1 MKKKFFLTHLTRY
14 LYTNSIFLWVSNQS
28 RPKLQHMSSNNFL
41 FSDQKLILSFIF
53 FQELLFCE
61 TCDTVFCTLCTGGT
75 HKPGPGTVVNSPTHS
90 GGTDSGNNSPTHQ
103 NASSSTAG
111 KWIFTWQHLCCEYVL
126 IEIKWTK
133 KTDHRFINYYPSS
146 IISDFDENILVNI
159 FSRSLTTF

>member
-1 MKKKFFLTHLTRY
+1 MYNIFLTHSTRY
-14 LYTNSIFLWVSNQS
+14 LFTNSIFYGCQTQVDLSYS
-28 RPKLQHMSSNNFL
+28 LCH
-41 FSDQKLILSFIF
+41 QKKFFFKTKIDFFFSFIF

-111 KWIFTWQHLCCEYVL
+111 KWIFTWRYWCYEYAL
-126 IEIKWTK
+126 IEIKWIK
-133 KTDHRFINYYPSS
+133 ETDHKFIKYDPSS
-146 IISDFDENILVNI
+146 IISDFDENNM
-159 FSRSLTTF
+159 

>member
-28 RPKLQHMSSNNFL
+28 RPSKLQHMSSNNFL
-41 FSDQKLILSFIF
+41 FSNQKLILSFIF

-111 KWIFTWQHLCCEYVL
+111 K
-126 IEIKWTK
+126 
-133 KTDHRFINYYPSS
+133 
-146 IISDFDENILVNI
+146 
-159 FSRSLTTF
+159 